1 MDEQLE
7 KTLSNIAIE
16 TFEKLAFLFAFPAE
30 EADPGQPDSMV
41 TASVSFAGSF
51 SGLLIMKVS
60 AESLPELA
68 ANMLGVDEDEETT
81 SDQQHDALKETLNVI
96 CGNLLPAIA
105 GNREVFNIGPPEI
118 VAEGETLKKSND
130 RNPACYVKLILDDG
144 PCDLF
149 LFILTLETWSCGPG
163 QR

>member
-41 TASVSFAGSF
+41 TASVSFAGPF

-60 AESLPELA
+60 AESIPELA
-68 ANMLGVDEDEETT
+68 ANMFGVDEDEETT

-96 CGNLLPAIA
+96 CGNLLPEIA
-105 GNREVFNIGPPEI
+105 ERQEVFNIGSPQI
-118 VAEGETLKKSND
+118 VAVEQTIE
-130 RNPACYVKLILDDG
+130 RNYGRSSTYNARLVLEDG
-144 PCDLF
+144 PCELL
-149 LFILTLETWSCGPG
+149 LFIDG
-163 QR
+163 RM